1 MSTKKIRYARIWT
14 CIQHGMEGV
23 PAEMEVSILPG
34 LPSVDLVGLCDSSIR
49 DAKERVRS
57 AIRQSGYSF
66 PSARITVGISP
77 AYLQKSGSHFDL
89 PLALCLLIA
98 SGQIQIPPDIRIAA
112 FGELT
117 ITGIVR
123 DTPGALSA
131 LTSVASENPN
141 IILVPAANRK
151 ESELLGI
158 DVRPVFSLQDA
169 INKLSPSYKC
179 LDDNQADVSKL
190 DGNDSD
196 LSNMSGE
203 FRVHPNNQDIMGSQE
218 ELPDFS
224 LLKGQEKA
232 GRALILAAAGFHN
245 LLLVGSP
252 GSGKTTAASILRGI
266 LPPLSVKE
274 KIQLLKIRGISHK
287 LVNED
292 LNNNLRPYR
301 YVHHSCTA
309 TEMIG
314 DKRKGLPGEIA
325 YASHGILFLDE
336 MAEFSTR
343 VLDLL
348 RQPLENR
355 SFSSSGNDNL
365 RIISSHFLLLGAMN
379 PCRCGRYLDS
389 PSACTCDS
397 AHRRHYDRRIS
408 GPLLDRIDL
417 FCEMYRVEKKG
428 LYESVSNTKSLESAR
443 IREDVARCWNLQI
456 ERCIAAGIEPALNGE
471 AMNIRLGELFRIP
484 ESVLDYSASIADRLN
499 ISARGLNKILR
510 VSRTIADLEDTGD
523 VSAKHVAEALLFRRK
538 EIESESIVRL
548 PTNINR
554 GKVYAGK

>member
-1 MSTKKIRYARIWT
+1 MSTKKTRYARIWT
-14 CIQHGMEGV
+14 CIQHGMEGF
-23 PAEMEVSILPG
+23 PSEMEVSILPG

-57 AIRQSGYSF
+57 AIRQAGYSF

-98 SGQIQIPPDIRIAA
+98 SGQIQVPPDIKLAA

-117 ITGIVR
+117 ITGLVR
-123 DTPGALSA
+123 DTPGALSCLA
-131 LTSVASENPN
+131 SVAAENPD

-158 DVRPVFSLQDA
+158 DVRPVCSLSDA
-169 INKLSPSYKC
+169 IKKISSSCDCLEGDPAEGYKIEC
-179 LDDNQADVSKL
+179 
-190 DGNDSD
+190 NDSGINNISVD
-196 LSNMSGE
+196 FHVSANDHSISGDE
-203 FRVHPNNQDIMGSQE
+203 E

-245 LLLVGSP
+245 LLLIGSP
-252 GSGKTTAASILRGI
+252 GSGKTTAASILRGL

-274 KIQLLKIRGISHK
+274 KIELLKIRGLSHK
-287 LVNED
+287 LENED
-292 LNNNLRPYR
+292 LNNNLRPFR

-314 DKRKGLPGEIA
+314 DKRKVLPGEIA

-336 MAEFSTR
+336 MAEFSAR

-355 SFSSSGNDNL
+355 FASGIGNDNL
-365 RIISSHFLLLGAMN
+365 RITPSHFLLLGAMN

-397 AHRRHYDRRIS
+397 THRRHYERRIS

-428 LYESVSNTKSLESAR
+428 LYESVSNTKSFESGR
-443 IREDVARCWNLQI
+443 IREEVTRCWNLQK
-456 ERCIAAGIEPALNGE
+456 ERCIAAGVEPSLNGE
-471 AMNIRLGELFRIP
+471 AINIRLGELFRIP
-484 ESVLDYSASIADRLN
+484 ESVLEYSATIADRLS

-510 VSRTIADLEDTGD
+510 VSRTIADLENTE
-523 VSAKHVAEALLFRRK
+523 VVCAKHVAEALLFRRK

-548 PTNINR
+548 PTSINR

>member
-1 MSTKKIRYARIWT
+1 MNTKKTRYARIWT
-14 CIQHGMEGV
+14 CIQHGLEGV

-57 AIRQSGYSF
+57 AIRQAGYAF

-77 AYLQKSGSHFDL
+77 AYLHKSGSHFDL

-98 SGQIQIPPDIRIAA
+98 SGQILIPPDFRIAA

-123 DTPGALSA
+123 DTPGALSC
-131 LTSVASENPN
+131 LSSVAEGNPD

-151 ESELLGI
+151 ESELLGVV
-158 DVRPVFSLQDA
+158 VRPVCSLIDA
-169 INKLSPSYKC
+169 IKNISPSSILPNC
-179 LDDNQADVSKL
+179 NQEPATEHSCIASEIDQRTGEVPC
-190 DGNDSD
+190 NAI
-196 LSNMSGE
+196 SNSTSY
-203 FRVHPNNQDIMGSQE
+203 IE
-218 ELPDFS
+218 EDLPDFS

-232 GRALILAAAGFHN
+232 GRALVLSAAGFHN
-245 LLLVGSP
+245 LLLIGSP
-252 GSGKTTAASILRGI
+252 GSGKTTAASILRGL
-266 LPPLSVKE
+266 LPPLTISE
-274 KIQLLKIRGISHK
+274 KIQLLKIRGVSQR
-287 LVNED
+287 LETED
-292 LNNNLRPYR
+292 LSNNLRPFR

-309 TEMIG
+309 TEMLG
-314 DKRKGLPGEIA
+314 DKRKALPGELA

-336 MAEFSTR
+336 MAEFSAR

-355 SFSSSGNDNL
+355 SVTFYGNDLL
-365 RIISSHFLLLGAMN
+365 RIIPSHFLLLGAMN

-389 PSACTCDS
+389 PSSCTCDNT
-397 AHRRHYDRRIS
+397 HRRHYERRIS

-428 LYESVSNTKSLESAR
+428 LYESVSSNKSFESR
-443 IREDVARCWNLQI
+443 HIREEVARCWNLQI
-456 ERCIAAGIEPALNGE
+456 RRCKSAGIEPALNGE
-471 AMNIRLGELFRIP
+471 AINIRLGELYRIP
-484 ESVLDYSASIADRLN
+484 ESVLEYSASTADRLS
-499 ISARGLNKILR
+499 ISARGLNRLLR
-510 VSRTIADLEDTGD
+510 VSRTIADLEDVED
-523 VSAKHVAEALLFRRK
+523 VSPKHVAEALLFRRK
-538 EIESESIVRL
+538 ETDSESIVRL
-548 PTNINR
+548 PTSINR